1 MKKATYAVVVRI
13 LLFSA
18 TTVFAQ
24 QISAEAWRYFDS
36 GIAAVEVAKT
46 PADYEKAITEFEKT
60 KSLAPN
66 WPAIYCNLG
75 LIQDKAVMYSEAM

>member
-1 MKKATYAVVVRI
+1 MRKTIFTVIVLM
-13 LLFSA
+13 LLCVAGVAFG
-18 TTVFAQ
+18 Q
-24 QISAEAWRYFDS
+24 KISDEARRYFDR
-36 GIAAVEVAKT
+36 GMAAVEMAKT

-60 KSLAPN
+60 KSLAPH